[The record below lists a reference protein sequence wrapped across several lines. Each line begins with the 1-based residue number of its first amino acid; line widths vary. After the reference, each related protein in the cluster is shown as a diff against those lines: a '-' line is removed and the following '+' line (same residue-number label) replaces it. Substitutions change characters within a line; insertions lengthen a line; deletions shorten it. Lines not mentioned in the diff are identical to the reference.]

1 MKNLKSNILLS
12 TFISALAMAATA
24 SHAAEAN
31 KMEQAYK
38 SSNVK
43 SSLISLCKEET
54 GKSGKLTANEV
65 SKYCTC
71 AIESD
76 GKLTNNQKWEIQS
89 SINQKKNPS
98 SLPFVQKQNQDLKAC
113 FGSALTTKLEKLTQQ
128 AMKDAQAKAA
138 AAQSKK

>member
-1 MKNLKSNILLS
+1 MKNLKSNIILS
-12 TFISALAMAATA
+12 TFISALAMVGTA

-43 SSLISLCKEET
+43 NSLVGVCKDET
-54 GKSGKLTANEV
+54 AKSGKLNASEV

-89 SINQKKNPS
+89 AINQKKNPS
-98 SLPFVQKQNQDLKAC
+98 TLPFVQKQNQELKAC
-113 FGSALTTKLEKLTQQ
+113 FGSALTTKLENLTQQ
-128 AMKDAQAKAA
+128 AMKEAQAKAA
-138 AAQSKK
+138 TQGKK

>member
-1 MKNLKSNILLS
+1 MKSLKSNIILS
-12 TFISALAMAATA
+12 SFISALAMVATA
-24 SHAAEAN
+24 SHAAEVN

-43 SSLISLCKEET
+43 SSLVSLCKEET
-54 GKSGKLTANEV
+54 GKSGKLNASEV

-71 AIESD
+71 AIDSD

-98 SLPFVQKQNQDLKAC
+98 SLAFVQKQNQELKAC
-113 FGSALTTKLEKLTQQ
+113 FGPQLTKKLETLTQQ
-128 AMKDAQAKAA
+128 AMKEAQAKAA
-138 AAQSKK
+138 AQGKK